1 MSNESTIEPDTPPA
15 DDRMKLQDTADK
27 DGGETH
33 NGKKDYGKVKHWV
46 DVEQGI
52 PVKSFTS
59 YTLNLSGWVRE
70 DQKKEVKDERK
81 DTSDKWSI
89 LFSCFSAVLAS

>member
-15 DDRMKLQDTADK
+15 DDRMKSQDTADK
-27 DGGETH
+27 DGGETQ

-81 DTSDKWSI
+81 DTSDK
-89 LFSCFSAVLAS
+89 